1 VVVAVGLAQQEEH
14 TLAQVV
20 GMVVVEMVAVV
31 LALQVILAMVATQIQ
46 VLVLLALM
54 DQVVV
59 EVVADGVAALQAV
72 VAV

>member
-1 VVVAVGLAQQEEH
+1 VVAVGLAQQEEH

-20 GMVVVEMVAVV
+20 GMVVVEMVAVA
-31 LALQVILAMVATQIQ
+31 LALEAILEMVATQIQ
-46 VLVLLALM
+46 ALMLLGLM

>member
-59 EVVADGVAALQAV
+59 EVVADGMAALQAV